1 MSPTARTPDVPPS
14 GAEGLA
20 SRNRSGAIGLLVE
33 DVGNPFSAAIHRAVE
48 EVARARGAL
57 VLAASLD
64 ENAERERRVAGMLI
78 ERGAD
83 GLVIVP
89 CADDYGWMRD
99 HQRAGVAFVF
109 ADRAPQPLQAD
120 AVLSDHRA
128 SARQGVE
135 HLLAGGHR
143 RIAFLGDNLRIQTAR
158 DRYAGYCD
166 VLTQT
171 GLPIAPEL
179 VRTDLRTAA
188 AACEATVDLL
198 RTAAPTAIFA
208 GQNLVLVGAI
218 QALRRLDRQDR
229 VALLGFDD
237 LTLADLLQP
246 SVSVIAQ
253 QPDMIGH
260 LAAQRLFARLD
271 GDTSAPSVQH
281 VATRL
286 ITRGSAEITPR
297 PGR

>member
-1 MSPTARTPDVPPS
+1 MPTERTPDVPPTATTGS
-14 GAEGLA
+14 T
-20 SRNRSGAIGLLVE
+20 SRRRSGAIGLLVE

-48 EVARARGAL
+48 EVARARSML

-78 ERGAD
+78 ERGVD

-89 CADDYGWMRD
+89 CADDYDWIRE

-109 ADRAPQPLQAD
+109 ADRAPQPLHAD

-128 SARQGVE
+128 GTRQGIE
-135 HLLAGGHR
+135 HLLAGGHT
-143 RIAFLGDNLRIQTAR
+143 RIAFLGDDLRIQTAR

-166 VLTQT
+166 VLTQA

-188 AACEATVDLL
+188 AAREATIDLL

-237 LTLADLLQP
+237 LILADLLQP

-271 GDTSAPSVQH
+271 GDTAPPSARQV
-281 VATRL
+281 VTRL
-286 ITRGSAEITPR
+286 IPRGSAEITPR